1 MSPKSMKI
9 LLISGIYGSEI
20 GGPAFYTQNL
30 ARSLINSGHSVT
42 IVTLKHSKEHP
53 QYVDWPVFYVDRN
66 QQLMLRF
73 IKVFKLIYRLGK
85 TSDFIFA
92 NGLYHE
98 CGLALRVMKTKSIAE
113 KAKSGGGDAIG
124 VIKKIVAEMPP
135 MVMQTAEEK
144 LKSNPLNVRVD
155 VNEIAAR

>member
-1 MSPKSMKI
+1 
-9 LLISGIYGSEI
+9 
-20 GGPAFYTQNL
+20 
-30 ARSLINSGHSVT
+30 
-42 IVTLKHSKEHP
+42 
-53 QYVDWPVFYVDRN
+53 
-66 QQLMLRF
+66 ML
-73 IKVFKLIYRLGK
+73 
-85 TSDFIFA
+85 
-92 NGLYHE
+92 
-98 CGLALRVMKTKSIAE
+98 MKTKSIAE